1 MIFMLKILLIPN
13 TDRFLEKVNSCS
25 GDVVLHLPDQSTCS
39 LKNDRIAAQMLRM
52 MDVNK
57 NGLTLSLTNPS
68 DYSIMLNYMVGAA

>member
-1 MIFMLKILLIPN
+1 MLKILLLPN
-13 TDRFLEKVNSCS
+13 ADTFLEKVNSCA

-68 DYSIMLNYMVGAA
+68 DYSIMLNYMVNAA

>member
-25 GDVVLHLPDQSTCS
+25 GDVVLHLPGQSTCS

-68 DYSIMLNYMVGAA
+68 DYAIMLDYMVNAA